1 MFSQVDAQLAIDHFN
16 HMASM
21 IEIVTTP
28 YYQMKDAI
36 SFEHRD
42 PIGIVG
48 CISPWNFPSA
58 LFCSKIAPALACG
71 NCIIAKPSEI
81 SPTSS
86 YLICKI
92 FDKVG
97 LPPGVINV
105 IHGYGPKAGEPIVK
119 SEYIGAISFT
129 GGTAT
134 GSRISSIAAPMLSG
148 LVNLFLFLFH

>member
-21 IEIVTTP
+21 IESVTTP

-48 CISPWNFPSA
+48 CISPWNFPLW
-58 LFCSKIAPALACG
+58 LFCGKVAPALACG
-71 NCIIAKPSEI
+71 NCVIGKPSEFA
-81 SPTSS
+81 PTSAH
-86 YLICKI
+86 LLTQIC
-92 FDKVG
+92 DKVG
-97 LPPGVINV
+97 LPPGVFNIIN
-105 IHGYGPKAGEPIVK
+105 GTGPKAGEAIVK
-119 SEYIGAISFT
+119 NEHVGAISFT

-134 GSRISSIAAPMLSG
+134 GSRISSIAAPMLST
-148 LVNLFLFLFH
+148 